1 MLDSIRFAEQ
11 KGEGRMVRTLTLR
24 AVAAIGVSAAAL
36 LITPSTLY
44 AQTPTGTISGRVID
58 PGSLAVPGATVSIA
72 SPNLQATRSTVT
84 SQNGDYIFPGL
95 PPGSYTI
102 TVELTGFATIRQTR
116 DVGAGQPVQVD
127 VTLRPAALSEVVTVT
142 ARTDAFTNTVQASTN
157 IQQELL
163 STLPT
168 ARTLLSAVNLS
179 PAAHAT
185 GPNNAI
191 TIGGAM
197 SSDNLFMLDG
207 VQIQDNIRGTP
218 FGLFIEDAIQETTVS
233 TSGISAEY
241 GRFTGGVVN
250 AITRSGGNRFSG
262 SLRTTVNN
270 DDWRTVS
277 PFDEPKKNDT
287 VPTYEFTLGGPIVRN
302 RTWFFGAGRL
312 FDQSQA
318 NETGYTRSAY
328 TYQNDEKRFEGKIT
342 QAFGSAH
349 TVRAA
354 YTAVREEEVNNVWPS
369 PQEVMDLR
377 SLHTRQLPQD
387 LFSLHYSGTLRAN
400 LFLEAQYSARQFS
413 FENSGGTSTDLID
426 GTVLRSQQT
435 GAFWWS
441 PNFCGV
447 CGPEERDN
455 DNLFLKGTYFWSTPR
470 GSHSIV
476 FGYDTFNDKRKGDN
490 HQSGSDFQVW
500 TTDTIVE
507 GGTVYPVAAP
517 NGSTYIIHYPISQA
531 SRGTNFRTHSLFLN
545 DSWSANSH
553 FTVNLGVRW
562 DKNDGNDASGN
573 LVANDSAFSP
583 RLGVV
588 WDPRGNGVWSV
599 HAGYGKY
606 VAAIANTIADSA
618 SPAGTPSIL
627 AWFYQGPGINTVAGA
642 PLVTSDVALQRVF
655 EWFNA
660 GGGTNR
666 SPFFTRIPGIQKQI
680 RASLQ
685 SPNAQ
690 EFSTGISHQLGGRG
704 AVRADFVYRK
714 FADFYAD
721 RIDTSTGQ
729 VTDSAGQVFDLA
741 LVENTN
747 ALAREYTAVSAQ
759 ANYRLGSR
767 IDLGGNYTLSHL
779 WGNVNGETVNSG
791 PVTSSVISYP
801 EYFDLA
807 WSAPDG
813 DLQADQRHRVRL
825 WGTARL
831 PITERLG
838 TFTVALFEQ
847 INTGTP
853 YGALGGI
860 DTGDYV
866 SNPGYRQPPAT
877 VNYWFTDRDAFRTDA
892 MFRTDFSF
900 NYGYRLAGNSEL
912 FGQIQVLNLFNQFQ
926 LFNINSNA
934 IDTTVLTAVDD
945 PDRFRPFNPFT
956 ERPVQ
961 GVHWDYG
968 EDFGTPVGAAA
979 YTLPRTF
986 QFAIGVRF

>member
-1 MLDSIRFAEQ
+1 MARYI
-11 KGEGRMVRTLTLR
+11 MR
-24 AVAAIGVSAAAL
+24 AVAALSLASAAVF
-36 LITPSTLY
+36 ITPATVL
-44 AQTPTGTISGRVID
+44 AQTPTGTISGRVFD
-58 PGSLAVPGATVSIA
+58 PGNLPVPGAVVTIA
-72 SPNLQATRSTVT
+72 SPNLQGTRTAVT
-84 SQNGDYIFPGL
+84 SENGHYIFPSL

-102 TVELTGFATIRQTR
+102 TVELSGFATTRQTR
-116 DVGAGQPVQVD
+116 DVGAGQPVAAD

-157 IQQELL
+157 VQQELL

-168 ARTLLSAVNLS
+168 ARTLLSAVNVS

-197 SSDNLFMLDG
+197 SSENLFMLDG
-207 VQIQDNIRGTP
+207 IQIQDNIRGTP

-241 GRFTGGVVN
+241 GRFTGGVIN
-250 AITRSGGNRFSG
+250 AITRSGGNQFSG
-262 SLRTTVNN
+262 SLRTTFNN

-287 VPTYEFTLGGPIVRN
+287 VPTYEFTMGGPIVRN

-328 TYQNDEKRFEGKIT
+328 TYENDEKRFEGKVT

-349 TVRAA
+349 NVRAA

-387 LFSLHYSGTLRAN
+387 LFSVHYSGTLRPN

-413 FENSGGTSTDLID
+413 FENSGGTSTDLIE

-455 DNLFLKGTYFWSTPR
+455 ENLFLKGTYFWSTPR
-470 GSHSIV
+470 GSHNIV

-500 TTDTIVE
+500 TTDTIVQD
-507 GGTVYPVAAP
+507 GAVYPVAAG
-517 NGSTYIIHYPISQA
+517 NGSTYIIQYPISLA
-531 SRGTNFRTHSLFLN
+531 SQGTNFRTHSLFLN
-545 DSWSANSH
+545 DSWSANAH
-553 FTVNLGVRW
+553 FTFNLGVRW
-562 DKNDGNDASGN
+562 DKNDGVDAAGN
-573 LVANDSAFSP
+573 AVANDSAFSP
-583 RLGVV
+583 RLGLV

-599 HAGYGKY
+599 HAGYGRY

-627 AWFYQGPGINTVAGA
+627 AWFYQGPGINTAGG
-642 PLVTSDVALQRVF
+642 PLVSSDEALRRVF
-655 EWFNA
+655 DWFDA
-660 GGGTNR
+660 GGGTSR
-666 SPFFTRIPGIQKQI
+666 RPFFTRIPGIQKQI
-680 RASLQ
+680 RQSLQ
-685 SPNAQ
+685 SPSAN
-690 EFSTGISHQLGGRG
+690 EFSTGLSRQIGGRG
-704 AVRADFVYRK
+704 AVRVDFVYRD
-714 FADFYAD
+714 FSDFYAD

-747 ALAREYTAVSAQ
+747 LLSRQYTAVSAQ

-767 IDLGGNYTLSHL
+767 IDLGGNYTVSRL

-791 PVTSSVISYP
+791 PVTSSVLSYP

-807 WSAPDG
+807 WFAPEG
-813 DLQADQRHRVRL
+813 DLGADQRHRVRL

-831 PITERLG
+831 PLPERFG
-838 TFTVALFEQ
+838 SFTAAVFEQ
-847 INTGTP
+847 INSGTP
-853 YGALGGI
+853 YGALSGI
-860 DTGDYV
+860 DSRPYV
-866 SNPGYRQPPAT
+866 SNPGYRQQPAT
-877 VNYWFTDRDAFRTDA
+877 VSYWFTDRDAFRTEA
-892 MFRTDFSF
+892 MFRTDFAL
-900 NYGYRLAGNSEL
+900 NYEYPLGGRSEL

-945 PDRFRPFNPFT
+945 PDRFQPFNPFT

-968 EDFGTPVGAAA
+968 EDFGKPVGAAA

>member
-1 MLDSIRFAEQ
+1 MS
-11 KGEGRMVRTLTLR
+11 R
-24 AVAAIGVSAAAL
+24 ALIILAAAAL
-36 LITPSTLY
+36 LVTPPGLL
-44 AQTPTGTISGRVID
+44 AQTPTGTITGRVLD
-58 PGSLAVPGATVSIA
+58 PGNLPVPGATVSVT
-72 SPNLQATRSTVT
+72 SPNLQGTRSTIS
-84 SQNGDYIFPGL
+84 SQNGDYIFPSL
-95 PPGSYTI
+95 PPGPYTI
-102 TVELTGFATIRQTR
+102 TVELSGFATTKQTR
-116 DVGAGQPVQVD
+116 DVGAGQPVQID
-127 VTLRPAALSEVVTVT
+127 VTLRPAALSELVTVT
-142 ARTDAFTNTVQASTN
+142 ARMDAFTNTVQASTN

-168 ARTLLSAVNLS
+168 ARTILSAVNVA

-197 SSDNLFMLDG
+197 SSENLFMLDG
-207 VQIQDNIRGTP
+207 IQIQDNIRGTP
-218 FGLFIEDAIQETTVS
+218 FALFIEDAIQETTVT

-250 AITRSGGNRFSG
+250 AITRSGGNQFSG
-262 SLRTTVNN
+262 TLRTTFNN

-328 TYQNDEKRFEGKIT
+328 TFENNEKRFEGKVT
-342 QAFGSAH
+342 QAFGPSH
-349 TVRAA
+349 SLRAA

-377 SLHTRQLPQD
+377 SLHTRQMPQD
-387 LFSLHYSGTLRAN
+387 LFSLHYSATLKPN

-413 FENSGGTSTDLID
+413 FENSGGTSTDLIE

-455 DNLFLKGTYFWSTPR
+455 NNLFLKSTYFWSTPR
-470 GSHSIV
+470 GSHNIV

-507 GGTVYPVAAP
+507 NGTVYPVAAG
-517 NGSTYIIHYPISQA
+517 NGSTYIINYPISVA
-531 SRGTNFRTHSLFLN
+531 SQGTNFRTHSLFLN

-553 FTVNLGVRW
+553 FTFNLGVRW
-562 DKNDGNDASGN
+562 DKNDGKDASGN
-573 LVANDSAFSP
+573 AVANDSAFSP
-583 RLGVV
+583 RLGMV
-588 WDPRGNGVWSV
+588 WDPQGNGTWSV
-599 HAGYGKY
+599 HAGYGRY

-618 SPAGTPSIL
+618 SPAGTPSII
-627 AWFYQGPGINTVAGA
+627 AWFYQGPGINTAGG
-642 PLVTSDVALQRVF
+642 PLLSSDAALRQVF
-655 EWFNA
+655 DWFNS
-660 GGGTNR
+660 GGGTSR
-666 SPFFTRIPGIQKQI
+666 RPFFTRIPGIQKQI
-680 RASLQ
+680 RESLL
-685 SPNAQ
+685 SPHAN
-690 EFSTGISHQLGGRG
+690 EFSTGLSRQLGGRG
-704 AVRADFVYRK
+704 AVRVDFVYRD
-714 FADFYAD
+714 FSDFYGD
-721 RIDTSTGQ
+721 RIDTDTGQ

-747 ALAREYTAVSAQ
+747 LLSRQYSAVSAQ

-767 IDLGGNYTLSHL
+767 YDLGGNYTVSRL
-779 WGNVNGETVNSG
+779 WGNVNGETINSG
-791 PVTSSVISYP
+791 PVTSTVTSYP
-801 EYFDLA
+801 EYFDLS
-807 WSAPDG
+807 WSAPEG
-813 DLQADQRHRVRL
+813 DLSADQRHRIRL

-831 PITERLG
+831 PFSERLG

-847 INTGTP
+847 INSGTP
-853 YGALGGI
+853 YGALGSI
-860 DTGDYV
+860 DSSPYIT
-866 SNPGYRQPPAT
+866 NPGYRTPPAT
-877 VNYWFTDRDAFRTDA
+877 VNYWFTDRDAFHTET

-900 NYGYRLAGNSEL
+900 NYEYQLAGRSRL

-926 LFNINSNA
+926 LFNISSNA

-945 PDRFRPFNPFT
+945 PDRFQAFDPFT
-956 ERPVQ
+956 TRPVQ

-986 QFAIGVRF
+986 QFALGIKF

>member
-1 MLDSIRFAEQ
+1 MS
-11 KGEGRMVRTLTLR
+11 RTLMIL
-24 AVAAIGVSAAAL
+24 AAAAL
-36 LITPSTLY
+36 LMSPPALH
-44 AQTPTGTISGRVID
+44 AQTPTGTITGRVLD
-58 PGSLAVPGATVSIA
+58 PANLPVPGATVSIT
-72 SPNLQATRSTVT
+72 SPNLQGTRSTTT

-95 PPGSYTI
+95 PPGPYTV
-102 TVELTGFATIRQTR
+102 TVELSGFATTKQTR
-116 DVGAGQPVQVD
+116 DVGAGQPVQID
-127 VTLRPAALSEVVTVT
+127 VTLRPAALSELVTVT
-142 ARTDAFTNTVQASTN
+142 ARMDAFTNTVQASTN
-157 IQQELL
+157 VQQELL

-168 ARTLLSAVNLS
+168 ARTILSAVNVA

-197 SSDNLFMLDG
+197 SSENLFMLDG
-207 VQIQDNIRGTP
+207 IQIQDNIRGTP
-218 FGLFIEDAIQETTVS
+218 FGLFIEDAIQETTVT

-250 AITRSGGNRFSG
+250 AITRSGGDQFSG
-262 SLRTTVNN
+262 TLRTTFNN

-328 TYQNDEKRFEGKIT
+328 TFENDEKRFEGKIT
-342 QAFGSAH
+342 QALGPRHSL
-349 TVRAA
+349 RAA

-387 LFSLHYSGTLRAN
+387 LFSLHYSGTLRPN

-447 CGPEERDN
+447 CGPEERNN
-455 DNLFLKGTYFWSTPR
+455 DNLFLKSTYFWSTPR
-470 GSHSIV
+470 GSHNIV

-500 TTDTIVE
+500 TTDTIVDN
-507 GGTVYPVAAP
+507 GTVYPVAAG
-517 NGSTYIIHYPISQA
+517 NGSTYIINYPISVA
-531 SRGTNFRTHSLFLN
+531 SQGTNFRTHSLFLN

-553 FTVNLGVRW
+553 FTFNLGVRW
-562 DKNDGNDASGN
+562 DKNNGKDASGN

-583 RLGVV
+583 RLGIVF
-588 WDPRGNGVWSV
+588 DPQGNGTWSV
-599 HAGYGKY
+599 HAGYGRY

-618 SPAGTPSIL
+618 SPAGTPSII
-627 AWFYQGPGINTVAGA
+627 AWFYQGPGINTAAG
-642 PLVTSDVALQRVF
+642 PLVPSDEALRRIF
-655 EWFNA
+655 DWFNT
-660 GGGTNR
+660 GGGISR
-666 SPFFTRIPGIQKQI
+666 RPFFTRIPGVQKQI
-680 RASLQ
+680 RESLL
-685 SPNAQ
+685 SPHAD
-690 EFSTGISHQLGGRG
+690 EFSTGVSRQIGGRG
-704 AVRADFVYRK
+704 AVRVDFVYRD
-714 FADFYAD
+714 FSDFYAD
-721 RIDTSTGQ
+721 RIDSSTGQ
-729 VTDSAGQVFDLA
+729 VTDSAGQTFDLA

-747 ALAREYTAVSAQ
+747 LLTRQYTAVSAQ

-767 IDLGGNYTLSHL
+767 YDLGGNYTVSRL
-779 WGNVNGETVNSG
+779 WGNINGETVNSG
-791 PVTSSVISYP
+791 PVTSTVTSYP
-801 EYFDLA
+801 EYLDLA
-807 WSAPDG
+807 WFAPEG
-813 DLQADQRHRVRL
+813 NLAADQRHRVRF

-831 PITERLG
+831 PFSERLG

-847 INTGTP
+847 INSGTP
-853 YGALGGI
+853 YGALGAV
-860 DTGDYV
+860 DSSEFV
-866 SNPGYRQPPAT
+866 PNPGYRTPPAT
-877 VNYWFTDRDAFRTDA
+877 VNYWFTDRDAFDTET
-892 MFRTDFSF
+892 MFRTDFSL
-900 NYGYRLAGNSEL
+900 NYEYQLAGRSRL

-934 IDTTVLTAVDD
+934 IDTAVLTAVDD
-945 PDRFRPFNPFT
+945 PDRFQTFNPFT
-956 ERPVQ
+956 TQPVQ

-968 EDFGTPVGAAA
+968 EDFGKPVGAAA

-986 QFAIGVRF
+986 QFALGIKF

>member
-1 MLDSIRFAEQ
+1 MFKTLIRCA
-11 KGEGRMVRTLTLR
+11 GATVCVL
-24 AVAAIGVSAAAL
+24 AAASFMTTVSVSA
-36 LITPSTLY
+36 
-44 AQTPTGTISGRVID
+44 QTSTGTISGHVTD
-58 PGSLAVPGATVSIA
+58 SATLAIPGATVTIE
-72 SPNLQATRSTVT
+72 SPNLQGRRTAVT
-84 SQNGDYIFPGL
+84 SANGDYIFPSL

-102 TVELTGFATIRQTR
+102 TVELSGFATTKQTR

-168 ARTLLSAVNLS
+168 ARTLLSAVNVA

-197 SSDNLFMLDG
+197 SAENLFMLDG

-218 FGLFIEDAIQETTVS
+218 FALFIEDAIQETTVS

-241 GRFTGGVVN
+241 GRFTGGVIN
-250 AITRSGGNRFSG
+250 AITRSGGNQFSG
-262 SLRTTVNN
+262 SLRTTFNN

-277 PFDEPKKNDT
+277 PFDEPKKDDT
-287 VPTYEFTLGGPIVRN
+287 VPTYEFTAGGPIVRN
-302 RTWFFGAGRL
+302 RTWFFTAGRF

-328 TYQNDEKRFEGKIT
+328 TFENDEKRFEGKLT
-342 QAFGSAH
+342 QAFGAGH
-349 TVRAA
+349 NVRAA

-387 LFSLHYSGTLRAN
+387 LLSLHYSGTLRPN

-413 FENSGGTSTDLID
+413 FENSGGTSTDLIQ

-455 DNLFLKGTYFWSTPR
+455 ENLFLKGNYFWSTPR
-470 GSHSIV
+470 GSHNIV

-500 TTDTIVE
+500 TTDTIVQD
-507 GGTVYPVAAP
+507 GTVYPVAAG

-531 SRGTNFRTHSLFLN
+531 SLGTNFRTHSLFLN
-545 DSWSANSH
+545 DSWAANNH
-553 FTVNLGVRW
+553 FTFNIGVRW
-562 DKNDGNDASGN
+562 DKNHGVDAADN
-573 LVANDSAFSP
+573 LVASDSAFSP
-583 RLGVV
+583 RLGLV
-588 WDPRGNGVWSV
+588 WDPRGDGTWSL
-599 HAGYGKY
+599 HGSYGKY
-606 VAAIANTIADSA
+606 VAALANTIADSA

-627 AWFYQGPGINTVAGA
+627 AWFYQGPGINTGAG
-642 PLVTSDVALQRVF
+642 PLIASDVALQRVF
-655 EWFNA
+655 DWFNS
-660 GGGTNR
+660 GGGTSR
-666 SPFFTRIPGIQKQI
+666 RPFFTRIPGIQKQI
-680 RASLQ
+680 RQSLL
-685 SPNAQ
+685 SPNAN
-690 EFSTGISHQLGGRG
+690 EFSTGVSRQIGGRG
-704 AVRADFVYRK
+704 AVRADFVYRN

-747 ALAREYTAVSAQ
+747 LLSRQYVAVSAQ

-767 IDLGGNYTLSHL
+767 IDLGGNYTVSRL
-779 WGNVNGETVNSG
+779 WGNINGETINSG
-791 PVTSSVISYP
+791 PVTTTVTTYP
-801 EYFDLA
+801 EYLDLSWTAPTGDLA
-807 WSAPDG
+807 
-813 DLQADQRHRVRL
+813 ADQRHRVRM

-831 PITERLG
+831 PFFERLG

-847 INTGTP
+847 INSGTP
-853 YGALGGI
+853 YGAVAAIESGP
-860 DTGDYV
+860 YV

-892 MFRTDFSF
+892 MFRTDFSL
-900 NYGYRLAGNSEL
+900 NYEHALAGRSRL

-926 LFNINSNA
+926 LFNISSNA

-945 PDRFRPFNPFT
+945 PDRFQPFNPFT

-968 EDFGTPVGAAA
+968 EEFGEPVGAAA

>member
-1 MLDSIRFAEQ
+1 MLKALMIRV
-11 KGEGRMVRTLTLR
+11 G
-24 AVAAIGVSAAAL
+24 AAL
-36 LITPSTLY
+36 GVLAATLLLTTSHLD
-44 AQTPTGTISGRVID
+44 AQTPTGTITGRVND
-58 PGSLAVPGATVSIA
+58 SGNLAVPGATVTIA
-72 SPNLQATRSTVT
+72 SPNLQGTRSTVT
-84 SQNGDYIFPGL
+84 SANGDYIFPSL

-102 TVELTGFATIRQTR
+102 TVELSGFATTKQTR

-168 ARTLLSAVNLS
+168 ARTILSAVNVA

-197 SSDNLFMLDG
+197 SAENLFMLDG

-218 FGLFIEDAIQETTVS
+218 FTLFIEDAIQETTVS

-250 AITRSGGNRFSG
+250 AITRSGGNQFSG
-262 SLRTTVNN
+262 SLRTTFTN
-270 DDWRTVS
+270 DDWRTTS
-277 PFDEPKKNDT
+277 PFDEPKVNNT
-287 VPTYEFTLGGPIVRN
+287 VPTYEFTIGGPIVRN
-302 RTWFFGAGRL
+302 RTWFFGAGRF

-318 NETGYTRSAY
+318 NETGYTRSPY
-328 TYQNDEKRFEGKIT
+328 TFENDEKRFEGKIT
-342 QAFGSAH
+342 QAFGTGH
-349 TVRAA
+349 NVRGA
-354 YTAVREEEVNNVWPS
+354 YTAVRETEVNNVWPS

-387 LFSLHYSGTLRAN
+387 LLSLHYSGTLRSN
-400 LFLEAQYSARQFS
+400 LFVEAQFSARGFA
-413 FENSGGTSTDLID
+413 FENSGGTSTDLIN

-455 DNLFLKGTYFWSTPR
+455 DNLFLKGNYFWSTPR
-470 GSHSIV
+470 GSHNVV

-500 TTDTIVE
+500 TTDTIVQD
-507 GGTVYPVAAP
+507 GNVYPVAAG
-517 NGSTYIIHYPISQA
+517 NGSTYIINYPISQA
-531 SRGTNFRTHSLFLN
+531 SQGTNFRTHSLFLN

-553 FTVNLGVRW
+553 FTINLGVRW
-562 DKNDGNDASGN
+562 DKNDGADASGN
-573 LVANDSAFSP
+573 PVANDSAFSP
-583 RLGVV
+583 RLGIV
-588 WDPRGNGVWSV
+588 WDPQGNGNLSV
-599 HAGYGKY
+599 HASYGKY

-618 SPAGTPSIL
+618 SPAGTPSII
-627 AWFYQGPGINTVAGA
+627 AWFYQGPGINTGSGS
-642 PLVTSDVALQRVF
+642 PLVGSDVALQRVF
-655 EWFNA
+655 DWFNS
-660 GGGTNR
+660 GGGTSR
-666 SPFFTRIPGIQKQI
+666 RPFFTRIPGIQKQI
-680 RASLQ
+680 RDSLV
-685 SPNAQ
+685 SPHAK
-690 EFSTGISHQLGGRG
+690 EFATGVSRQIGGRG
-704 AVRADFVYRK
+704 AVRADFVYRD
-714 FADFYAD
+714 FSDFYAD
-721 RIDTSTGQ
+721 RIDTSTGT
-729 VTDSAGQVFDLA
+729 VTDPAGQVFDLA

-747 ALAREYTAVSAQ
+747 ILARKYTAVSAQ
-759 ANYRLGSR
+759 ANYRVGSR
-767 IDLGGNYTLSHL
+767 YDFGGNYTLSRL

-791 PVTSSVISYP
+791 PVTSSLTSYP

-807 WSAPDG
+807 WAAPEG
-813 DLQADQRHRVRL
+813 DLAADQRHRIRV

-831 PITERLG
+831 PISERLG
-838 TFTVALFEQ
+838 TFTLALFEQ
-847 INTGTP
+847 INGGTP

-866 SNPGYRQPPAT
+866 ANPGYRTPPAT
-877 VNYWFTDRDAFRTDA
+877 VNYWFTDRDAFRTET
-892 MFRTDFSF
+892 MFRTDLSL
-900 NYGYRLAGNSEL
+900 NYEYHLGGRSEL

-945 PDRFRPFNPFT
+945 PDRFQAFNPFT

-968 EDFGTPVGAAA
+968 EEFGTPVGAAA

-986 QFAIGVRF
+986 QFALGIRF